1 MTKLCADIKERIFM
15 KTFLIVDNDL
25 TFSERVTEKL
35 TPIKK
40 LLQNASEF
48 PKE

>member
-1 MTKLCADIKERIFM
+1 MRKLCADIKERIFM
-15 KTFLIVDNDL
+15 KTFLITDNDL

-35 TPIKK
+35 RPINK